1 MANRALAAKVERA
14 RKQAGALAQVEFAK
28 PFYQRQVH
36 ADRKELNQLVQAFN
50 GKVTYCQ
57 AGKYVS
63 DNRKRAGCDPR
74 TRSEYKPGRAV
85 RCGSALSYGW
95 AR

>member
-14 RKQAGALAQVEFAK
+14 RKQAGALAFVEFSK

-36 ADRKELNQLVQAFN
+36 ADRAELDALVQAYN
-50 GKVTYCQ
+50 GKVTYCN
-57 AGKYVS
+57 AGKYVA

-74 TRSEYKPGRAV
+74 TRSEYKPGQAV
-85 RCGSALSYGW
+85 RCGSALSYGY